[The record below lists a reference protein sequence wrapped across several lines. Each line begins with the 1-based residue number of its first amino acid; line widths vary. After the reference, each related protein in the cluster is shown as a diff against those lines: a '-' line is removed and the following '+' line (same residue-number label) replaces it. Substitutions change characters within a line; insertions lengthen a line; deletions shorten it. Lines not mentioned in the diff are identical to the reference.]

1 MTAVFIYFTFGRM
14 IPIRER
20 GLERECSFTAAR
32 SSGPGGQNVNKVAT
46 KIELAFHVMNSQQL
60 SEEEKALISPK
71 LATKINEEGYLKLAS
86 SESRS
91 QATNKEAALE
101 KLYDTLEKALI
112 KPKKRK
118 ATRMP
123 KAVKEQ
129 IKATKRKT
137 SEKKS
142 SRRLNKS
149 DWS

>member
-1 MTAVFIYFTFGRM
+1 M
-14 IPIRER
+14 IPIRDR

-46 KIELAFHVMNSQQL
+46 KIELAFHIMSSPLL
-60 SEEEKALISPK
+60 SDEEKTAITEK
-71 LATKINEEGYLKLAS
+71 LATKINEDGYLKISS

-91 QATNKEAALE
+91 QAANKEAALE

-118 ATRMP
+118 ATKMP

-137 SEKKS
+137 SEKKA
-142 SRRLNKS
+142 SRRLDKS